1 MHWTCISWSSQ
12 NSGGFDGMVQQRRAQ
27 TSSVF
32 DRLLDFDPDMQA
44 DMAVGFGE
52 RLRHAKD
59 CIRRDL
65 EVLLNTQ
72 QFLAGEQ
79 KELPELES
87 SLLKYGT
94 PGFHGLMLATR
105 QQRLRLARAIQ
116 ELIGIFEPR
125 LFKVSVGLGDEK
137 AETNRLLHL
146 RLRASF
152 KFDDIEETLVFD
164 TTLDP
169 AIRQF
174 KIENV

>member
-1 MHWTCISWSSQ
+1 MALQKRIQ
-12 NSGGFDGMVQQRRAQ
+12 A
-27 TSSVF
+27 SSVF
-32 DRLLDFDPDMQA
+32 DRLLDFEPEIQA
-44 DMAVGFGE
+44 EKPVGIGE
-52 RLRHAKD
+52 RLRRSKD
-59 CIRRDL
+59 AIRRDL

-72 QFLAGEQ
+72 QPLGDDMSA
-79 KELPELES
+79 LPEIQT

-105 QQRLRLARAIQ
+105 QQRQRLALAIQ
-116 ELIGIFEPR
+116 ELITLFEPR
-125 LFKVSVGLGDEK
+125 LYKVAVGLGDEK
-137 AETNRLLHL
+137 ADTNRLLHL

-152 KFDDIEETLVFD
+152 RFDDNEETLVFD

>member
-1 MHWTCISWSSQ
+1 MA
-12 NSGGFDGMVQQRRAQ
+12 QQKRAPS
-27 TSSVF
+27 SSVF
-32 DRLLDFDPDMQA
+32 DRLLDFDPDMSTERQIGA
-44 DMAVGFGE
+44 GE
-52 RLRHAKD
+52 RLRNAKD
-59 CIRRDL
+59 AIRRDL

-72 QFLAGEQ
+72 QPLGGDMAA
-79 KELPELES
+79 LPELQT
-87 SLLKYGT
+87 SLLKFGT

-105 QQRLRLARAIQ
+105 QQRLRLALAIQ
-116 ELIGIFEPR
+116 ELIGVFEPR

-152 KFDDIEETLVFD
+152 KFDDNEEVLVFD

>member
-1 MHWTCISWSSQ
+1 MA
-12 NSGGFDGMVQQRRAQ
+12 VQKHIQS
-27 TSSVF
+27 SSVF
-32 DRLLDFDPDMQA
+32 DRLLDFEPDMQA
-44 DMAVGFGE
+44 ERPVGIGE
-52 RLRHAKD
+52 RLHRAKD
-59 CIRRDL
+59 SIRRDL

-72 QFLAGEQ
+72 QPIGEEM
-79 KELPELES
+79 KALPEIQT
-87 SLLKYGT
+87 SLLKFGT

-105 QQRLRLARAIQ
+105 QQRLRLAFAIQ
-116 ELIGIFEPR
+116 ELINVFEPR

-137 AETNRLLHL
+137 SETNRLLHL

-152 KFDDIEETLVFD
+152 KFDDNEETLVFD

>member
-1 MHWTCISWSSQ
+1 MAQQSR
-12 NSGGFDGMVQQRRAQ
+12 VQ
-27 TSSVF
+27 TTSVF
-32 DRLLDFDPDMQA
+32 DRLLDLDPDMA
-44 DMAVGFGE
+44 AELPVSFGE
-52 RLRHAKD
+52 RLRRAKD
-59 CIRRDL
+59 AIRRDL

-72 QFLAGEQ
+72 QPLGAEM
-79 KELPELES
+79 KTLPEIAT
-87 SLLKYGT
+87 SLLKFGT

-105 QQRLRLARAIQ
+105 QQRLRLAAAIQ

-125 LFKVSVGLGDEK
+125 LYKVSVGLGDEK

-152 KFDDIEETLVFD
+152 KFDDAEETLVFD

>member
-1 MHWTCISWSSQ
+1 MA
-12 NSGGFDGMVQQRRAQ
+12 QQKRAPS
-27 TSSVF
+27 SSVF
-32 DRLLDFDPDMQA
+32 DRLLDFDPDMSTERQ
-44 DMAVGFGE
+44 VSTGE
-52 RLRHAKD
+52 RLRRAKD
-59 CIRRDL
+59 AIRRDL

-72 QFLAGEQ
+72 QPLGEDMTA
-79 KELPELES
+79 LPELQT
-87 SLLKYGT
+87 SLLKFGT

-105 QQRLRLARAIQ
+105 QQRLRLALAIQ
-116 ELIGIFEPR
+116 ELIGVFEPR
-125 LFKVSVGLGDEK
+125 LFKLNVGLGDEK

-152 KFDDIEETLVFD
+152 KFDDNEETLVFD